1 MNEGSSQSGSN
12 DPTATQPR
20 RNRIPGV
27 VSIDVERCKGCG
39 FCVAFCP
46 LGVLR
51 MSTRFNAKGYH
62 YPEVADGDKCT
73 GCGLCGM
80 YCPDFAIFG
89 ARSSGVLRSRT
100 HAQAPDA
107 E

>member
-1 MNEGSSQSGSN
+1 MNDQISQSDGNKQGTKSKK
-12 DPTATQPR
+12 A
-20 RNRIPGV
+20 RIPGV
-27 VSIDVERCKGCG
+27 ISIDKERCKGCG

-51 MSTRFNAKGYH
+51 MSAEFNAKGYH
-62 YPEVADGDKCT
+62 YPEVAHAEKCT

-80 YCPDFAIFG
+80 YCPDFAIHG
-89 ARSSGVLRSRT
+89 ARSSGIVRKCDNLD
-100 HAQAPDA
+100 HATT